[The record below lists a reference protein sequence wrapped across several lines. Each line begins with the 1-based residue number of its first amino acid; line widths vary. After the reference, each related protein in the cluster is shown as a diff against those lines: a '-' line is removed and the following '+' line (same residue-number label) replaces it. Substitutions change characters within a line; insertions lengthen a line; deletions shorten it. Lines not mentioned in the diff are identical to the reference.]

1 MNKDMNKH
9 MNKDMNKHMK
19 KLHNSSIVNIK
30 THEKEIELLLAQYKI
45 VNASY
50 INNLSKGFSD
60 KASQELA
67 TMDVLN
73 KRIISLLSSARQE
86 ISTIYPKGIANQS
99 AVTLNVQKVR
109 ALDAKLKKN
118 EKELQAMMAK
128 EMALD
133 GQYDSSTLQVYS
145 YKYHYMFY
153 FIVAVIISWLLYRV
167 FSTNISDDKVDTV
180 ILVSAII
187 VLVYHFGV
195 KHVIG
200 SLETA
205 GNYVNG
211 QIKSLNL

>member
-1 MNKDMNKH
+1 MNKDMNKDMNKH
-9 MNKDMNKHMK
+9 K
-19 KLHNSSIVNIK
+19 KKSHNSSIVNIK

-73 KRIISLLSSARQE
+73 KRISSLLSSARQE
-86 ISTIYPKGIANQS
+86 ISTIYPKGIVNQS
-99 AVTLNVQKVR
+99 AVTLNVPKVR

-118 EKELQAMMAK
+118 QKELQAMMAK

-167 FSTNISDDKVDTV
+167 FSTNDSETVDTV

-187 VLVYHFGV
+187 LIFYHFGV
-195 KHVIG
+195 KQVLS

>member
-1 MNKDMNKH
+1 MNKDMN
-9 MNKDMNKHMK
+9 MNKDINKNK
-19 KLHNSSIVNIK
+19 KKSHNSSIVNIK
-30 THEKEIELLLAQYKI
+30 THEKEIELLLAQYKT

-50 INNLSKGFSD
+50 INNLNKGFSD
-60 KASQELA
+60 KAAKELF

-86 ISTIYPKGIANQS
+86 ISTIYPKGIADQS

-118 EKELQAMMAK
+118 EKELQTMMANK
-128 EMALD
+128 TALD

-153 FIVAVIISWLLYRV
+153 FIVAVILSWLLYRV
-167 FSTNISDDKVDTV
+167 FSTNESDTVETV
-180 ILVSAII
+180 ILVAAII
-187 VLVYHFGV
+187 LIFYHFIAKRLLSSFDSV
-195 KHVIG
+195 
-200 SLETA
+200 

-211 QIKSLNL
+211 QIKNLNL